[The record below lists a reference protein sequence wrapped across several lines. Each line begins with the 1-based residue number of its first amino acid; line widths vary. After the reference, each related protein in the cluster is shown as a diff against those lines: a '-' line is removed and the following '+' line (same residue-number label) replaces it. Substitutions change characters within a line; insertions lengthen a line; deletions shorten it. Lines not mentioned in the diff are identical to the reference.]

1 MKKKLLLFTI
11 VGVALLAIGCGTPAL
26 SLQDCFIER
35 RDNLFVADT
44 PTYYA
49 SLCTGQREDPYSLD
63 GTVNDLVDFG
73 IVLFY
78 SFDRTKLTAD
88 SYPFTLTVNDDQ
100 ITGTL
105 EYNSTDCTYSTDIE
119 RTVLDTD
126 AIHLVVDLPLVD
138 FDETLTCVS
147 KDFAITQAKA
157 LEIATA
163 EMDAV
168 LSDISKSSAPAEV
181 MLKIMTDYST
191 TSSPKYYWYIAL
203 LSSDGT
209 TAGVLIDS
217 TTGEII
223 SKKI

>member
-1 MKKKLLLFTI
+1 MKKNLFVFTI
-11 VGVALLAIGCGTPAL
+11 IGIVLLAMGCGTPTL
-26 SLQDCFIER
+26 RLEDHLIER

-88 SYPFTLTVNDDQ
+88 SYPFTLTVNGDK

-105 EYNSTDCTYSTDIE
+105 DYNDTDCTYSTDIE

-126 AIHLVVDLPLVD
+126 TVALTVDLPLTD

-147 KDFAITQAKA
+147 RDFAITQSKA

-163 EMDAV
+163 EMDST
-168 LSDISKSSAPAEV
+168 LSDVSGANASMEV
-181 MLKIMTDYST
+181 MLKIMPDYST

-203 LSSDGT
+203 LSTDGT